1 MQSMQSQRIRH
12 DWATEQQ
19 QLSSEVL
26 VFMHLGGLMLGA

>member
-19 QLSSEVL
+19 LSSEVL
-26 VFMHLGGLMLGA
+26 VFTHLGGLMLGA